1 MNKKRIAICFFGQMR
16 LFEGINKYFSAWN
29 ENSNDY
35 AYDFFMSS
43 WDDFDTDRITIDFVD
58 KAFHNEEQ
66 ITSTWEAGH
75 TQKAAFHIKSVLDLK
90 QKHEVL
96 NNFAYDKVVTI
107 RPDVL
112 LDQTELE
119 KIIDTLSEV
128 NNSVSVTTHPRVEE
142 EGYLRLDSDLS
153 FIYDTDI
160 ANIHA
165 GMYSFFYLSKKFKL
179 SNYEYREGGHWIHP
193 FYFREMKIPFR
204 EDSFNQFLIRP
215 TRDINVFDPELTVKE
230 LLIKLG
236 TKAKQWELEDDLI
249 TSGSAVREFKGR
261 LL

>member
-90 QKHEVL
+90 QK
-96 NNFAYDKVVTI
+96 
-107 RPDVL
+107 
-112 LDQTELE
+112 
-119 KIIDTLSEV
+119 V
-128 NNSVSVTTHPRVEE
+128 N
-142 EGYLRLDSDLS
+142 DLS
-153 FIYDTDI
+153 KSTDSLQKSLKNL
-160 ANIHA
+160 ADNIQQK
-165 GMYSFFYLSKKFKL
+165 GLSAVGATKKDLKKPVPIITD
-179 SNYEYREGGHWIHP
+179 NPHTGEYR
-193 FYFREMKIPFR
+193 
-204 EDSFNQFLIRP
+204 
-215 TRDINVFDPELTVKE
+215 
-230 LLIKLG
+230 
-236 TKAKQWELEDDLI
+236 TK
-249 TSGSAVREFKGR
+249 
-261 LL
+261 

>member
-1 MNKKRIAICFFGQMR
+1 MKKNRIAICFFGQMR

-29 ENSNDY
+29 ENSSKY

-43 WDDFDTDRITIDFVD
+43 WDDFDTNRITLNFVD
-58 KAFHNEEQ
+58 KVFHNEDQ

-75 TQKAAFHIKSVLDLK
+75 TQKVAFHINSVLNLK
-90 QKHEVL
+90 QKYEIS
-96 NNFAYDKVVTI
+96 NNFAYDKVITI

-112 LDQTELE
+112 MDQIELE
-119 KIIDTLSEV
+119 KILDTLTEI
-128 NNSVSVTTHPRVEE
+128 NNSVSVTTYPRIEE
-142 EGYLRLDSDLS
+142 DGYLRLDSDLS
-153 FIYDTDI
+153 FIYDTDV

-165 GMYSFFYLSKKFKL
+165 GIYSFFYLSKKFTL
-179 SNYEYREGGHWIHP
+179 SNFEYREGGHWIHP
-193 FYFREMKIPFR
+193 FYFREMKIPLR
-204 EDSFNQFLIRP
+204 EDNLQQFLIRP

-230 LLIKLG
+230 LINKLAL
-236 TKAKQWELEDDLI
+236 KAKQWELEDDLI